1 MLEVKTV
8 GIPNIAAVL
17 ASINALRFI
26 SSNEIEPTQL
36 IVPTWWSTKSIT
48 ESWELKGLY
57 IFLLLR
63 QLSMDY
69 LNEMALFAEVAEAKG
84 FSKAAAWGCRNQRYH
99 AESANW
105 KSSWVYSF

>member
-1 MLEVKTV
+1 MLEDKTV
-8 GIPNIAAVL
+8 GIPNIAADL

-57 IFLLLR
+57 IFLLLKV
-63 QLSMDY
+63 QLRCYETYCREDCFSDKYGFIDNTYPFLDIIGY
-69 LNEMALFAEVAEAKG
+69 LK
-84 FSKAAAWGCRNQRYH
+84 
-99 AESANW
+99 SAIDNYQW
-105 KSSWVYSF
+105 II